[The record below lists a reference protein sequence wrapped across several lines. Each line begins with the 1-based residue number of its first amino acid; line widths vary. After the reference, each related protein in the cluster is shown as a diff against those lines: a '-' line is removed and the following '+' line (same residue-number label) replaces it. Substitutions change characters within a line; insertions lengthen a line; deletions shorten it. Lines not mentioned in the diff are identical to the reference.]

1 MNLSDSVKETLRLND
16 LQKKALEKIG
26 IKTVKDLLFYFP
38 LRYGDTTDV
47 KNITNLSQ
55 GDNVTIFGKIE
66 NLKTKKGFKTKI
78 PMGEGTL
85 KDETGQIKIVWF
97 NQPYLAKMIPDQTLV
112 RVEGRVSKRKNT
124 EELYFSNPKI
134 EKVEKLPEG
143 TGDSL
148 FANDEENK
156 ILYPV
161 YKETRGITSN
171 WIYHSIKKVFLKGL
185 LENITDYIPEDIL
198 QKYHLPSLKTAL
210 IWIHSPKTPN
220 DALSARKRFS
230 FEEVFFIQL
239 ERQKERNLYQK
250 FPAPIIKADEE
261 RINKFLERFSFY
273 PTNAQLRTINEILKD
288 TEKGHP
294 MGRLLEGDV
303 GSGKTLVAS
312 VASYS
317 TINTR
322 PANQNFGTLQV
333 AYMAPTEILA
343 TQHFESF
350 IKYFSHLPINIA
362 LITGST
368 CRKFPSKTN
377 PSYWTQI
384 SKNQLLKWVANGE
397 ISIVIGTHSL
407 IQKNVKF
414 KNLGLVIIDEQ
425 HRFGTAQRQKL
436 ARKDGAYPHLLSM
449 TATPIPRTLA
459 LTIFGDLDLSLLD
472 EMPAGRKKIET
483 EIATRENRN
492 KVYEKIREEIKN
504 GRQAY
509 VICPRIDEPDPNKE
523 TALLAK
529 SVKEEAKRLKK
540 DVFKEF
546 EIGILHGKLKDYE
559 KEKVMNDFKSGKI
572 KILIATSVVEVGVN
586 VPNATMIVI
595 EGAER
600 FGLSQLHQLRG
611 RVLRSTHQAY
621 CFIFSDTKTKK
632 SLERLKA
639 LKNSSNGF
647 ELAEEDLKLRGPGD
661 LYGFQQWGVSDI
673 GMDALKNIKM
683 VEIAR
688 NEAKEMIEK
697 DYNLKNFPLLREK
710 LEERKKEQIH
720 FE

>member
-1 MNLSDSVKETLRLND
+1 MNLCDDLKEILRLNE
-16 LQKKALEKIG
+16 LQKKALDRIG
-26 IKTVKDLLFYFP
+26 IKTIKDLLFHFP
-38 LRYGDTTDV
+38 LRYADTADI
-47 KNITNLSQ
+47 KNINTLSA
-55 GDNVTIFGKIE
+55 GENVVIFGKVE
-66 NLKTKKGFKTKI
+66 NLKTKKGFRTKI
-78 PMGEGTL
+78 PMGEGNL
-85 KDETGQIKIVWF
+85 IDETGQIKIVWF
-97 NQPYLAKMIPDQTLV
+97 NQPYLAKMIPEGSIV
-112 RVEGRVSKRKNT
+112 RVEGKISKRKKT

-148 FANDEENK
+148 FADGEENK
-156 ILYPV
+156 ILYPI

-171 WIYHSIKKVFLKGL
+171 WIYHSIKKIFLKGL
-185 LENITDYIPEDIL
+185 LDNVTDYIPDEIL

-210 IWIHSPKTPN
+210 VWIHSPKTPN

-239 ERQKERNLYQK
+239 ERKKERNLYAK
-250 FPAPIIKADEE
+250 FPAPIIKKDSEK
-261 RINKFLERFSFY
+261 IKGFLERFSFT
-273 PTNAQLRTINEILKD
+273 PTEAQIRTIDEILKD
-288 TEKGHP
+288 TERGHP

-312 VASYS
+312 VASYA

-368 CRKFPSKTN
+368 CRKFPSKVSASRRTTG
-377 PSYWTQI
+377 WTQI
-384 SKNQLLKWVANGE
+384 SKSQLLKWVAGGE
-397 ISIVIGTHSL
+397 ISIVIGTHAL
-407 IQKNVKF
+407 IQKSVKF

-436 ARKDGAYPHLLSM
+436 ARKDGSYPHLLSM

-472 EMPAGRKKIET
+472 QMPAGRKKIET
-483 EIATRENRN
+483 EIINTENRTN
-492 KVYEKIREEIKN
+492 VYKKIKLEIKN

-509 VICPRIDEPDPNKE
+509 IICPRIDEPDPNKE

-540 DVFKEF
+540 TIFKEF
-546 EIGILHGKLKDYE
+546 EIGVLHGKLKDSE

-572 KILIATSVVEVGVN
+572 HILVATSVVEVGVN
-586 VPNATMIVI
+586 VPNATMIII

-600 FGLSQLHQLRG
+600 FGLSQLHQLGGRG
-611 RVLRSTHQAY
+611 R
-621 CFIFSDTKTKK
+621 
-632 SLERLKA
+632 
-639 LKNSSNGF
+639 
-647 ELAEEDLKLRGPGD
+647 
-661 LYGFQQWGVSDI
+661 
-673 GMDALKNIKM
+673 
-683 VEIAR
+683 
-688 NEAKEMIEK
+688 
-697 DYNLKNFPLLREK
+697 
-710 LEERKKEQIH
+710 
-720 FE
+720 